1 MTAIA
6 WCQRTHATPQKGKHA
21 YFTVIYS
28 VLSRPKDVASNH
40 YIELRA
46 IFAGIC
52 GVFFASS
59 LPTMAH
65 FWARTDL
72 QIWNSGRPPPPRP
85 PPPNDLCQQLPAL
98 LRFPSSYQKPS
109 NTSLSP
115 WNQSPI
121 IIAIIFSYLNHVF
134 IHSGGM
140 NRRFIWMP
148 IVMKPWNVW
157 SGCPWWSIN
166 GIGKFEVV
174 TKVGSH
180 LLTIERESG
189 THWWG
194 WLQGASWGCR
204 EMMSTWRIRGFSK

>member
-98 LRFPSSYQKPS
+98 LRFPSSFGIHQ
-109 NTSLSP
+109 TSHECSRVSYPLYSCLLKL
-115 WNQSPI
+115 QHRKQIGEGPI
-121 IIAIIFSYLNHVF
+121 HF
-134 IHSGGM
+134 
-140 NRRFIWMP
+140 W
-148 IVMKPWNVW
+148 
-157 SGCPWWSIN
+157 
-166 GIGKFEVV
+166 
-174 TKVGSH
+174 
-180 LLTIERESG
+180 
-189 THWWG
+189 HWWHVHETFH
-194 WLQGASWGCR
+194 LQ
-204 EMMSTWRIRGFSK
+204 SKYQNSNKSSSRLC